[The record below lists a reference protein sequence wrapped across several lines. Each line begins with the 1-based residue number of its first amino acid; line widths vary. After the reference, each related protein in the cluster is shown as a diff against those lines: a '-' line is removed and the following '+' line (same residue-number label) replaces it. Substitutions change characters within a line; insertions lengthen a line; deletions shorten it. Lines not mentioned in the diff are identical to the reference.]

1 MSLLIIKVLS
11 SIKKYH
17 QIKMN
22 KKKFVLK
29 RAIIHYTVHTEK
41 KTPRCKGSYGHKK
54 IFYPENLL
62 VFLSDIRVI
71 KYFYESRNIFMLWG
85 F

>member
-41 KTPRCKGSYGHKK
+41 NPKVQGELRTQKNFLSGKFISFSLRYSCDK
-54 IFYPENLL
+54 IFL
-62 VFLSDIRVI
+62 
-71 KYFYESRNIFMLWG
+71 
-85 F
+85 